1 MTAFC
6 KLCFKMFFP
15 SRQNAVQEQEQER
28 RRKNE
33 ERRQK
38 NDHKAFIK
46 KSVRL
51 ILLVCKA
58 VSEAGFGFSGKLVSE
73 SLFLK

>member
-1 MTAFC
+1 MNSMTAFC
-6 KLCFKMFFP
+6 ELCFKIFFP
-15 SRQNAVQEQEQER
+15 SRQNEVQER

-38 NDHKAFIK
+38 NDHKAFVK